1 VGFYPGKK
9 GERSGRAFSVP
20 PSMSIQSAPLL
31 VPAAALAAGAWLAFQ
46 LPFLPLPLLV
56 LLAALGLAWG
66 RRAGPPLAA
75 LAAGM
80 LVAAAT
86 HGLPARP
93 ERRIDP
99 GRPAEISA
107 RVSGHWLAD
116 EEGWSASARV
126 LSLTQGERIEVGSVS
141 GLEIVVHL
149 PGAEAPPAYGS
160 RLALRG
166 YLHCSPGF
174 ANRVP
179 VPPGPWRMRLKSRL
193 LLRVEAGP
201 GPLDRLS
208 SRLRVRVE
216 RAHSEAAGTGPESP
230 GRALVRAL
238 VLGDPSHL
246 PLAWRRGLSATGL
259 THVLSVSGLHVALV
273 AALALVLGG
282 LLPRPLRRLRPL
294 PAAVAVGAYLLLVGP
309 HPALLRASL
318 MALLALLSL
327 ALERPPAAANGL
339 GWAVALLVLWDPA
352 VVERPAFA
360 LSAAAS
366 AGVVLLSPP
375 LAQRFHR
382 LPLRLGTALAVS
394 LGAMLAAL
402 PVALPL
408 FHSLPALA
416 PLASLVAVPWTG
428 LALLGSLGWTAL
440 AVAAPTLAV
449 RTAPVLDALATPY
462 AWPAAAGPNLWPSL
476 PLLATVPVAA
486 ALAVGLILLLLG
498 GRLRTLAG
506 LFLVAL
512 AAWGLVQPF
521 RLPHGRELALLD
533 VGQGDSILLRDGRH
547 AVLIDGG
554 GWEGADFGGRVL
566 LPALLGEGVRHLDAL
581 VMTHPDRDHCGGLAD
596 LAAHLPVGAVWTGP
610 GWPPVGCAGEL
621 FTLPGVR
628 TRLLTPGMA
637 LRVGRWRLAVLHA
650 GLPGDERKVN
660 ERSLVLAAE
669 AAGRRALLTGDA
681 GREAE
686 AEMLDRWPAAALRAD
701 LLKIGHHG
709 SNGSTGEDL
718 LDAVSPRLALVSVG
732 LANPYHHPSP
742 AVLARLERRG
752 IPVLRTDR
760 SGEVVVR
767 FGADGRMRLELP
779 GAPK

>member
-1 VGFYPGKK
+1 
-9 GERSGRAFSVP
+9 
-20 PSMSIQSAPLL
+20 MNIQSAPLL
-31 VPAAALAAGAWLAFQ
+31 VPAAALAAGAWLALQ

-99 GRPAEISA
+99 GRPAEVSA
-107 RVSGHWLAD
+107 RVSGHWRPD
-116 EEGWSASARV
+116 EEGWSAPARV
-126 LSLTQGERIEVGSVS
+126 LSLAQGERIEVGGVS

-149 PGAEAPPAYGS
+149 PGPEAPPPYGS

-166 YLHCSPGF
+166 YLHRSPGF

-193 LLRVEAGP
+193 LLRVEEGP

-216 RAHSEAAGTGPESP
+216 EAYAAAAPTAGPESP
-230 GRALVRAL
+230 GLALARAL

-246 PLAWRRGLSATGL
+246 PLAWRRGLAATGL
-259 THVLSVSGLHVALV
+259 THLLSVSGLHVALV
-273 AALALVLGG
+273 AALALILGG

-360 LSAAAS
+360 LSAAAA

-375 LAQRFHR
+375 LARRFHR

-394 LGAMLAAL
+394 LGAMLTAL

-408 FHSLPALA
+408 FHSLPVLA
-416 PLASLVAVPWTG
+416 PLAALVAVPWTG
-428 LALLGSLGWTAL
+428 LSLLGSLAWTVL
-440 AVAAPTLAV
+440 AIAAPALAV
-449 RTAPVLDALATPY
+449 RTVPVLDALAAPY
-462 AWPAAAGPNLWPSL
+462 GWPAAAGPHLWPSL

-486 ALAVGLILLLLG
+486 ALAAGLILLLLG
-498 GRLRTLAG
+498 GRLRSLAG
-506 LFLVAL
+506 LLLVAL
-512 AAWGLVQPF
+512 AAWGLAQPF
-521 RLPHGRELALLD
+521 RVPHGRELALLD

-547 AVLIDGG
+547 AVLVDGG

-566 LPALLGEGVRHLDAL
+566 LPALLGEGVRHLDAI

-596 LAAHLPVGAVWTGP
+596 LAAHLPVDAVWTGP
-610 GWPPVGCAGEL
+610 GWPATGCAGEL
-621 FTLPGVR
+621 FTLPRVR
-628 TRLLTPGMA
+628 TRLLAPGMA

-650 GLPGDERKVN
+650 GEPSGDERKVN

-669 AAGRRALLTGDA
+669 AAGRRVILTGDA

-701 LLKIGHHG
+701 LLKVGHHG
-709 SNGSTGEDL
+709 SNGSTGDDL

-742 AVLARLERRG
+742 AVLARLARRG

-767 FGADGRMRLELP
+767 FGQDGRMRVETP
-779 GAPK
+779 GAPR